1 MENFF
6 EEPLLG
12 RQEQKSLRE
21 QEKERIWEIFQRDY
35 EGTPVETALESLR
48 SIVKDNGS
56 QELAKWDKMLRLGA
70 EIYNNLPYRSTKMYL
85 AVFAAMRTG
94 NPHAFDIGTADG
106 NFLYQIIQMDLE
118 IRRITV
124 ETSAIFPAYKR
135 QKSYLLAGIMLDDVS
150 NYTMLYQVQAVKKM
164 EIIIKVWQVL
174 RKNSILYRFLLQC
187 LQNGMHS
194 IVPKM
199 KYILWKI
206 LRFLPCFAEKKKQII
221 RKKHIC
227 A

>member
-1 MENFF
+1 
-6 EEPLLG
+6 
-12 RQEQKSLRE
+12 
-21 QEKERIWEIFQRDY
+21 
-35 EGTPVETALESLR
+35 
-48 SIVKDNGS
+48 
-56 QELAKWDKMLRLGA
+56 
-70 EIYNNLPYRSTKMYL
+70 
-85 AVFAAMRTG
+85 MRTG

-164 EIIIKVWQVL
+164 ELIIKVWQVL

-206 LRFLPCFAEKKKQII
+206 LRFLPCFVENEETDHKE
-221 RKKHIC
+221 KKHIC
-227 A
+227 AWTVSQDWQV

>member
-48 SIVKDNGS
+48 SIVKDNES

-124 ETSAIFPAYKR
+124 ETSVIFPAYKR
-135 QKSYLLAGIMLDDVS
+135 QKSYLPVS
-150 NYTMLYQVQAVKKM
+150 YTHLT
-164 EIIIKVWQVL
+164 
-174 RKNSILYRFLLQC
+174 
-187 LQNGMHS
+187 
-194 IVPKM
+194 
-199 KYILWKI
+199 
-206 LRFLPCFAEKKKQII
+206 LPT
-221 RKKHIC
+221 IC
-227 A
+227 SV

>member
-1 MENFF
+1 
-6 EEPLLG
+6 
-12 RQEQKSLRE
+12 
-21 QEKERIWEIFQRDY
+21 
-35 EGTPVETALESLR
+35 
-48 SIVKDNGS
+48 
-56 QELAKWDKMLRLGA
+56 
-70 EIYNNLPYRSTKMYL
+70 
-85 AVFAAMRTG
+85 
-94 NPHAFDIGTADG
+94 
-106 NFLYQIIQMDLE
+106 MDLE

-194 IVPKM
+194 IVPK
-199 KYILWKI
+199 
-206 LRFLPCFAEKKKQII
+206 
-221 RKKHIC
+221 
-227 A
+227 